1 MIAGLITSL
10 ADHLWQSTLFAGG
23 AGLLTLALRHNG
35 ARTRFWLWFAASL
48 KFLLPFTLLA
58 ALGTQAAH
66 LLPVPHFRRLRFVIG
81 EAIPVIDPAEGDD
94 DDHLVRRLRR
104 EVEGAIHEVFEEEL
118 TRRAG
123 FGS

>member
-1 MIAGLITSL
+1 M
-10 ADHLWQSTLFAGG
+10 G
-23 AGLLTLALRHNG
+23 ARLRHR
-35 ARTRFWLWFAASL
+35 APLVPVASL
-48 KFLLPFTLLA
+48 GADDLFNLVGNAFARARWLHLPFPLPRPS
-58 ALGTQAAH
+58 H

-104 EVEGAIHEVFEEEL
+104 EVEGAIHEIFEDEL

-123 FGS
+123 FGSD

>member
-1 MIAGLITSL
+1 M
-10 ADHLWQSTLFAGG
+10 
-23 AGLLTLALRHNG
+23 RHR
-35 ARTRFWLWFAASL
+35 APLVPVASL
-48 KFLLPFTLLA
+48 GADDLFNLVGNAFARARWLHLPFPLPRPS
-58 ALGTQAAH
+58 H

-104 EVEGAIHEVFEEEL
+104 EVEGAIHEIFEDEL

-123 FGS
+123 FGSD